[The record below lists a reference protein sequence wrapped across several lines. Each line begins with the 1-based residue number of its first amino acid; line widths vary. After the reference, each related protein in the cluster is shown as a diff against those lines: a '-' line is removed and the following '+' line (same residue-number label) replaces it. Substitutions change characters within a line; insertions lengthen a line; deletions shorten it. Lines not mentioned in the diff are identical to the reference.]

1 MSSGALLT
9 RTRAPIINE
18 LSRFTPLPN
27 SKNKPCNEAGGVSAP
42 ARRVGPGGNRSFQG
56 KGATDEDLKEAAFA
70 RLVLRTVLE
79 KHAGEI
85 RSDPGFRQAVFRL
98 VFEKATPELRRAWAK
113 RERAEGNLEIAYR
126 FEQIADHR
134 ERGEWMPSE

>member
-1 MSSGALLT
+1 MGHIQRMLKISVITVTPSS
-9 RTRAPIINE
+9 
-18 LSRFTPLPN
+18 FT
-27 SKNKPCNEAGGVSAP
+27 AGG
-42 ARRVGPGGNRSFQG
+42 PG
-56 KGATDEDLKEAAFA
+56 FA

-98 VFEKATPELRRAWAK
+98 VFEKATPVLLRAWAK

-126 FEQIADHR
+126 FEPIADQR
-134 ERGEWMPSE
+134 ERGEWTPSE

>member
-1 MSSGALLT
+1 MKPEEFRRQLDVWCSEEVEALK
-9 RTRAPIINE
+9 A
-18 LSRFTPLPN
+18 
-27 SKNKPCNEAGGVSAP
+27 
-42 ARRVGPGGNRSFQG
+42 
-56 KGATDEDLKEAAFA
+56 KGATDEDLKEPAFA
-70 RLVLRTVLE
+70 RLVVRTVLE

>member
-1 MSSGALLT
+1 MKPEEFRRQLDVWCSEEVEALK
-9 RTRAPIINE
+9 A
-18 LSRFTPLPN
+18 
-27 SKNKPCNEAGGVSAP
+27 
-42 ARRVGPGGNRSFQG
+42 
-56 KGATDEDLKEAAFA
+56 KGATDEDLKEPAFA
-70 RLVLRTVLE
+70 RLVVRTVLE

-85 RSDPGFRQAVFRL
+85 RSDPGFRKVVLRL
-98 VFEKATPELRRAWAK
+98 VFEKATPALLRAWAK